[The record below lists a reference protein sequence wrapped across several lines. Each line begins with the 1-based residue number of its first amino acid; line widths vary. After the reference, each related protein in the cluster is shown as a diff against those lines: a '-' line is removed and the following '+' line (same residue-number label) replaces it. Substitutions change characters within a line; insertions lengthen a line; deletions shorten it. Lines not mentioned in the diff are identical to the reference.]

1 MKMRKADNNG
11 FSLAEV
17 LIVVAIISILT
28 GVFTI
33 SISLV
38 YSRDTE
44 KCVKLIDSALETARM
59 GSLSR
64 EGSFFVS
71 VDGNNN
77 KLKVESSIDG
87 VVEETE
93 LPKRVKLEI
102 TAEGDGASITGTELL
117 VEFDKAKGAVK
128 TFRLDGSALAKTSSY
143 TVAITAQSNG
153 DGKKASVMLVRM
165 TGKHYLDY

>member
-1 MKMRKADNNG
+1 MKIKKADNKG

-33 SISLV
+33 SISLI

-44 KCVKLIDSALETARM
+44 KCVKLIDGALETARM

-64 EGSFFVS
+64 EGGFSVF

-77 KLKVESSIDG
+77 TLKVESTIDG

-93 LPKRVKLEI
+93 LPKRVRLEM
-102 TAEGDGASITGTELL
+102 TAEGDGTPITGTELL

-128 TFRLDGSALAKTSSY
+128 TFRLDGSTLAKTSSY
-143 TVAITAQSNG
+143 TVAIAAQSNG
-153 DGKKASVMLVRM
+153 NGKRASVILVRM